1 MCPSDMESAAGPSN
15 ESPTERT
22 AIRSFIQEQHDQR
35 TEATWRWT
43 YGLPRRYF
51 VALMA
56 FLGFCNVYALRVNMS
71 VAIVAMSSNRTSV
84 DQNGTITYIQEFP
97 WDSEM
102 QGLVLGSFFYGY
114 IVTQLPGGWLAT
126 RIGGKRL
133 FGLGLAATSFITLLT
148 PALARGSVYLLVLGR
163 VIEGLFEGVT
173 YPSIHAVWARWAP
186 PLERSRLATIA
197 FSGSYFGTVIAMP
210 AAGVL
215 ADHVG
220 WPSIFY
226 VFGVVGLCWCIA
238 WGAFV
243 TETPQQDRRITD
255 EELDY
260 IRSSVGPQA
269 NHIKVDMVV
278 PWKRFLTSLPV
289 WAIMIA
295 HFSENWGFYTLL
307 TELPTFMKEQLGFDL
322 QSAGLLGSLPYL
334 VMGTVVQG
342 GGCLADWLR
351 AGGQLTTTQVRKLLN
366 CGAFS
371 CQTLF
376 LVAAAHAT
384 TPATVV
390 ACLTGAVGFGGFAWA
405 GFSVNHL
412 DLAPQFASILMG
424 MSNTVATLPGMIS
437 PLLTGTLVQHKT
449 QQEWQSVFHI
459 AAAVYLLGAL
469 FYGLFASGERQRWAE
484 EQETIALCP
493 DGDERSHASTEDLP
507 FGTGSCQ

>member
-84 DQNGTITYIQEFP
+84 DQNGTITY
-97 WDSEM
+97 
-102 QGLVLGSFFYGY
+102 
-114 IVTQLPGGWLAT
+114 
-126 RIGGKRL
+126 
-133 FGLGLAATSFITLLT
+133 
-148 PALARGSVYLLVLGR
+148 
-163 VIEGLFEGVT
+163 GVT